1 MTPEDAWRDN
11 RAAVEIQCHE
21 ARADERRRIIAY
33 LRSLGGWGAVAAAA
47 IEGDDYWKRERAE
60 AVRSRSNAERYRSR
74 APDATV
80 RASTPTGDA
89 R

>member
-11 RAAVEIQCHE
+11 RAACDIKCRE
-21 ARADERRRIIAY
+21 ARVDERRRIVEY

-60 AVRSRSNAERYRSR
+60 LVRDRRQNSTENGTVPPPAEAGGFR
-74 APDATV
+74 
-80 RASTPTGDA
+80 
-89 R
+89 